1 MGVLWTLHE
10 LLLSRDR
17 LLPPPV
23 GLGLGPVLSRAQGV
37 RPVLGWTCL
46 STSPACPKR
55 GNIPGKEG
63 GSIPSPRPRASPGC
77 GGVCPS
83 AILPSVSPGLS
94 LKGGLSQQGLKPSLK
109 VEPQNH
115 FSSFKYS
122 GNTVVES
129 YSVLG
134 NCRPSD
140 PYSMNS
146 VYSYHSY
153 YAQPSLTSVN
163 GFHSKYALPSF
174 SYYGFP
180 SSNPVF
186 PSQFLGPGA
195 WGHSGSSG
203 SFEKKPDLHALHN
216 SLSPAYGGAE
226 FAELPSQ
233 AVPTDAHHPTPH
245 HQQPAYPGPKEYL
258 LPKAPPIHSVSR
270 DPSPFA
276 QSSNCYNRSIKQE
289 PVDPLTQAEP
299 VPRDA
304 GKMGKTPL
312 SEVSQNGGPSHLWGQ
327 YSGGPSM
334 SPKRTNGVGGSWGVF
349 SSGESPTIIPDKLSS
364 FGASCLAPSHFTDG
378 QWGLFPGEGQQVA
391 SHSGGRLR
399 GKPWSPCKFGNS
411 TSALA
416 GPSLTEKPW
425 ALGAGDFNSALKGS
439 PGFQDKLWNPMKGEE
454 GRIPAA
460 GASQLDRAWQSFGL
474 PLGSSEKLFGA
485 LKSEE
490 KLWDP
495 FSLEEGPAEE
505 PPSKGAVK
513 EEKGGGGAE
522 EEEEELW
529 SDSEHNF
536 LDENIGGVAVAP
548 AHGSILIECARRE
561 LHATT
566 PLKKPNRCHPT
577 RISLVFYQH
586 KNLNQPNHGLALWE
600 AKMKQLAERARA
612 RQEEAA
618 RLGLGQQEAK
628 LYGKKRKWGGTVV
641 AEPQQKE
648 KKGVVPTRQALAV
661 PTDSAVTVSS
671 YAYTKVTGPYSRWI

>member
-1 MGVLWTLHE
+1 MLYSFLSSHWGGNKDTTVDGPDPAFVARPLSPRQSLTGREASPCRLLPQRFGGFCRRGSPGSE
-10 LLLSRDR
+10 LLLH
-17 LLPPPV
+17 
-23 GLGLGPVLSRAQGV
+23 GV
-37 RPVLGWTCL
+37 EPAI
-46 STSPACPKR
+46 SPD
-55 GNIPGKEG
+55 
-63 GSIPSPRPRASPGC
+63 
-77 GGVCPS
+77 VF
-83 AILPSVSPGLS
+83 PGLA
-94 LKGGLSQQGLKPSLK
+94 LKGGLSQQSLKPAVK

-122 GNTVVES
+122 GNAVVES

-134 NCRPSD
+134 SCRPSD

-153 YAQPSLTSVN
+153 YAQPGLPSVN

-174 SYYGFP
+174 GYYGFP

-186 PSQFLGPGA
+186 SSQFLGPGA
-195 WGHSGSSG
+195 WGHGGSSG

-226 FAELPSQ
+226 FAELPGQ
-233 AVPTDAHHPTPH
+233 AVPTDTHHPTSR

-258 LPKAPPIHSVSR
+258 LPKAPQIHPASR

-276 QSSNCYNRSIKQE
+276 QSSNCFNRSIKQE
-289 PVDPLTQAEP
+289 PVDPVVQAEP
-299 VPRDA
+299 LPRDTA
-304 GKMGKTPL
+304 KMSKTPAPG
-312 SEVSQNGGPSHLWGQ
+312 VSQNGGPSHLWGQ

-334 SPKRTNGVGGSWGVF
+334 SPKRTNSVSSSWGGF
-349 SSGESPTIIPDKLSS
+349 PPGESTTLVPEKLGS
-364 FGASCLAPSHFTDG
+364 FGSSCLTPSHFPDS
-378 QWGLFPGEGQQVA
+378 QWGLFPGEGQQPA
-391 SHSGGRLR
+391 PQPGGRLR
-399 GKPWSPCKFGNS
+399 GKAWSPCKFGNG

-416 GPSLTEKPW
+416 GPSLTAEKPW
-425 ALGAGDFNSALKGS
+425 GVAAGDFNSALKGS
-439 PGFQDKLWNPMKGEE
+439 PGFQDKLWSPLKGEE
-454 GRIPAA
+454 GRIPTP
-460 GASQLDRAWQSFGL
+460 GASQLDKAWQSFGM
-474 PLGSSEKLFGA
+474 PLGSGEKLFGA

-495 FSLEEGPAEE
+495 FSLEEGTAEE
-505 PPSKGAVK
+505 APAKGVVVK
-513 EEKGGGGAE
+513 EEKDAGTVAAAE

-628 LYGKKRKWGGTVV
+628 LYGKKRKWGGAVV
-641 AEPQQKE
+641 AEPQHQE
-648 KKGVVPTRQALAV
+648 KKGAVPTRQALAM

>member
-1 MGVLWTLHE
+1 MSCRERGSFLKE
-10 LLLSRDR
+10 RGSF
-17 LLPPPV
+17 
-23 GLGLGPVLSRAQGV
+23 
-37 RPVLGWTCL
+37 RPQSL
-46 STSPACPKR
+46 
-55 GNIPGKEG
+55 
-63 GSIPSPRPRASPGC
+63 SPGPQPA
-77 GGVCPS
+77 VVLPAPS
-83 AILPSVSPGLS
+83 LFCLLFSSGLS
-94 LKGGLSQQGLKPSLK
+94 LQGGLSQQSLKPSLK
-109 VEPQNH
+109 VEPQSH
-115 FSSFKYS
+115 FSSFKYGS
-122 GNTVVES
+122 NTVVES

-134 NCRPSD
+134 SCRPSD

-186 PSQFLGPGA
+186 PSQFLGPGT
-195 WGHSGSSG
+195 WGHTGSSG

-226 FAELPSQ
+226 FAELPGQ
-233 AVPTDAHHPTPH
+233 AVPTDTHRPTPH

-258 LPKAPPIHSVSR
+258 LPKAPQIHPASR

-276 QSSNCYNRSIKQE
+276 QSSNCYNRCIKQE
-289 PVDPLTQAEP
+289 PVDPLVQAES
-299 VPRDA
+299 VPRDP
-304 GKMGKTPL
+304 GKMGKMPL
-312 SEVSQNGGPSHLWGQ
+312 PEASQNGGPNHLWGQ

-334 SPKRTNGVGGSWGVF
+334 SPKRTNSVGSSWGVF
-349 SSGESPTIIPDKLSS
+349 PRGESPAIVPDKLGS
-364 FGASCLAPSHFTDG
+364 FGASCLTPSHFPDS
-378 QWGLFPGEGQQVA
+378 QWGLFSGEGQQPA
-391 SHSGGRLR
+391 PQPGGQLR

-425 ALGAGDFNSALKGS
+425 GLGAGDFNSALKGG
-439 PGFQDKLWNPMKGEE
+439 PGFQDKLWSPLKGEE
-454 GRIPAA
+454 GRIPTPA
-460 GASQLDRAWQSFGL
+460 ASQLDKAWQSFSM

-495 FSLEEGPAEE
+495 FSLEEGMAEE

-513 EEKGGGGAE
+513 EEKGGME

-628 LYGKKRKWGGTVV
+628 LYGKKRKWGGALVP
-641 AEPQQKE
+641 EPEHKE
-648 KKGVVPTRQALAV
+648 KRGIVPTRQALAV